1 MKPYYIKK
9 MENKW
14 NEVYSHLIFP
24 NANNEFIKFTDSRF
38 ELVHSTSSIGLDL
51 KIIYSDKIYLTKQG
65 FYVYL
70 SITDED
76 DVKVNVFYIQDKLPE
91 LQLVFGQI
99 LKQKNLWK
107 LQQKN

>member
-1 MKPYYIKK
+1 
-9 MENKW
+9 
-14 NEVYSHLIFP
+14 
-24 NANNEFIKFTDSRF
+24 
-38 ELVHSTSSIGLDL
+38 LVHSTSSIGLDL
-51 KIIYSDKIYLTKQG
+51 NSIYYEKIYLTKQG

-76 DVKVNVFYIQDKLPE
+76 DVKVNVFYLQDKLPE

-99 LKQKNLWK
+99 LKQNNLWK

>member
-1 MKPYYIKK
+1 
-9 MENKW
+9 MENKK

-24 NANNEFIKFTDSRF
+24 NANNEFIKFADSRF
-38 ELVHSTSSIGLDL
+38 ELVHSVSSIGLDL

-76 DVKVNVFYIQDKLPE
+76 NVKVNVFYIQDKLPE
-91 LQLVFGQI
+91 LQLIFGQI
-99 LKQKNLWK
+99 LKQQNLWK